1 MKALLEEK
9 RRVLRHALKGEY
21 IRKKYNPA
29 SYTADGGNNEGNLI

>member
-1 MKALLEEK
+1 MLEEK

-29 SYTADGGNNEGNLI
+29 SYTADGGNNEGNLIELN